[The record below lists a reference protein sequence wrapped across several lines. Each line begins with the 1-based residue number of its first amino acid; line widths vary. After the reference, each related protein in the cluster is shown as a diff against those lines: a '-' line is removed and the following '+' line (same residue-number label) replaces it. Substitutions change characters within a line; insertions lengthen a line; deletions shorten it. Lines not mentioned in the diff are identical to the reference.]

1 MSLRSSS
8 GAAHTRLMGVGAFRP
23 ERVVTNEEVCQHID
37 SSDEWIRQRTG
48 IESRRWAD
56 AETSVVDM
64 SLGASVEA
72 VAAAGLAPADIDTVI
87 VATVT
92 HEYQTPSA
100 AAMLTDRLGATPAAA
115 WDVSAGCAGFCH
127 ALSQASDAVRA
138 GTSRHVLVV
147 GADKITDYTDLTDR
161 ATAFLF
167 ADGAGAVVV
176 GPSDAPGI
184 GPTVWGSD
192 GAQWQAIRNRASWPS
207 LREAMLAGAAS
218 PGSAPPLEWPALTQE
233 GQQVFRWAV
242 WQMAPVAQKAIDAAG
257 ITADDLAAFIPHQ
270 ANARIIDAMVKQ
282 LKLPAHV
289 HVAKDITTS
298 GNTSAGSVP
307 LAMHRVLAD
316 GAARSGDLALLIG
329 YGAGLAY
336 AAQVVVLP

>member
-8 GAAHTRLMGVGAFRP
+8 GVEHTALMGVGAFRP
-23 ERVVTNEEVCQHID
+23 ERVVTNEEVCRHID

-56 AETSVVDM
+56 AGTSVVDM
-64 SLGASVEA
+64 GLAASVEA
-72 VAAAGLAPADIDTVI
+72 VAAAGLVPADIDTVI

-127 ALSQASDAVRA
+127 AVAQAADAVRA

-147 GADKITDYTDLTDR
+147 GVDKLTDYTDLTDR

-176 GPSDAPGI
+176 GPSSVPGI

-192 GAQWQAIRNRASWPS
+192 GGQWEAIRNRGSWPAVH
-207 LREAMLAGAAS
+207 EAMLAGAGTDPAR
-218 PGSAPPLEWPALTQE
+218 WPALVQE

-257 ITADDLAAFIPHQ
+257 ITAEDLAAFIPHQ

-282 LKLPAHV
+282 LRLPGHV
-289 HVAKDITTS
+289 HVARDIATA

-329 YGAGLAY
+329 YGAGLSY

>member
-8 GAAHTRLMGVGAFRP
+8 GSEHTRLMGVGAFRP
-23 ERVVTNEEVCQHID
+23 ERVVTNEEVCRHID

-56 AETSVVDM
+56 AATSVVDM
-64 SLGASVEA
+64 SLGASIEA

-92 HEYQTPSA
+92 HDYQTPSA

-127 ALSQASDAVRA
+127 ALAQAADAVRA

-176 GPSDAPGI
+176 GPSDTPGI

-192 GAQWQAIRNRASWPS
+192 GGQWQAIRNKASWPS
-207 LREAMLAGAAS
+207 VREAMLAAAGD
-218 PGSAPPLEWPALTQE
+218 PEHEPLEWPALTQE

-257 ITADDLAAFIPHQ
+257 VTADDLAAFVPHQ

-282 LKLPAHV
+282 LKLPEHV
-289 HVAKDITTS
+289 HVAKDIRTA
-298 GNTSAGSVP
+298 GNTSAASVP

-316 GAARSGDLALLIG
+316 GEARSGDLALLIG